1 MVTVQ
6 PNRNEEG
13 EIGHFILGKMDDR
26 HTIDKIAELVQENFT
41 VRFKT
46 QEKAHYYVKALAQ
59 QYGQLQA
66 LNPEVIGADN
76 FYSSI
81 SAGARTFIKDGKDR
95 Q

>member
-1 MVTVQ
+1 
-6 PNRNEEG
+6 
-13 EIGHFILGKMDDR
+13 MDGR

-46 QEKAHYYVKALAQ
+46 QEKTHYYVKALAQ

>member
-1 MVTVQ
+1 
-6 PNRNEEG
+6 
-13 EIGHFILGKMDDR
+13 MDGGN
-26 HTIDKIAELVQENFT
+26 TIDKIAELVQENFT

-46 QEKAHYYVKALAQ
+46 QEKAHYYVKALAQQYAHYYVKALAQ